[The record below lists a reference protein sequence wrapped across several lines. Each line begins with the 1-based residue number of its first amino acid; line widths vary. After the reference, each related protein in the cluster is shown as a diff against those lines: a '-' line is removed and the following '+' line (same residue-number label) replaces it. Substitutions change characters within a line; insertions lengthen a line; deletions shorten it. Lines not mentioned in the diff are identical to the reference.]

1 MIEATHIV
9 IDLETLGKGPRAVI
23 ATIGIVVVEQLRI
36 TRELY
41 LRIDLHDW
49 QQRELQCDASTAVF
63 WLEQSEAARQEIT
76 TREGRLPLDVALGH
90 VIELVDTYSRPCIWA
105 NSPSF
110 DCVIL
115 RNAFDLC
122 ALGAP
127 WEYWQ
132 ERDIR
137 TLTALYPTLKAMP
150 AEGIKHHALHDAR
163 HEARQLIEGMR
174 MMSSGAQA

>member
-1 MIEATHIV
+1 MNEATHIV

-23 ATIGIVVVEQLRI
+23 ATMGIVVIEQLRI

-90 VIELVDTYSRPCIWA
+90 VIELVDPYSRPCIWA

-137 TLTALYPTLKAMP
+137 TLTALYPALKAMP
-150 AEGIKHHALHDAR
+150 FQGIKHHALHDAR
-163 HEARQLIEGMR
+163 HEARQAIEGLR
-174 MMSSGAQA
+174 LVGQGGAQ